1 MPKVDVEHLTVQQ
14 QKWFASLRDGLQRE
28 TGKSLAEWVAIAKTC
43 PESAPRARLR
53 WFKETHGLLQNRASY
68 VLSEAFPPAAG
79 WDDPEAL
86 RSALWSDPVQRAIH
100 DAVAAA
106 VMRLPHVVVGQ
117 RKTYSAWSNKHQF
130 AALRPIKGG
139 GAMLGLAL
147 TLDVAPGLQA
157 PKNES
162 WSERLKSR
170 MPADVAGGCDG
181 RGRGFAVSGLGEADR
196 HQFGW
201 RSSAN
206 AKRRSRFGRKAQLSL
221 KGENSDTRYAISAST
236 AGRSCSRYRPTG
248 KRSALSA
255 M

>member
-14 QKWFASLRDGLQRE
+14 QKWFASLRDGLQRD

-86 RSALWSDPVQRAIH
+86 RSALWSDPAQRAIH

-106 VMRLPHVVVGQ
+106 MMRLPHVVVGQ

-147 TLDVAPGLQA
+147 TLDAAPGLQA

-170 MPADVAGGCDG
+170 MPLMSPADVTAEVEALLSQAWAKPTAISLGSVHPPTRGDG
-181 RGRGFAVSGLGEADR
+181 RG
-196 HQFGW
+196 
-201 RSSAN
+201 SAG
-206 AKRRSRFGRKAQLSL
+206 KLSF
-221 KGENSDTRYAISAST
+221 
-236 AGRSCSRYRPTG
+236 P
-248 KRSALSA
+248 
-255 M
+255 